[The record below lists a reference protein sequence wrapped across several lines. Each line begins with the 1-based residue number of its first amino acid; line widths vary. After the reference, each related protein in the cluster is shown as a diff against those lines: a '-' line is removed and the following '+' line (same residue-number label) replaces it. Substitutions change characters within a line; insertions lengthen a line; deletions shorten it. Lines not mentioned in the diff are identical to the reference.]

1 MGKERTEITDL
12 KCGDC
17 CKCDNL
23 GWDQYFCD
31 DTGLPIGADQ
41 PACISI
47 LPKLSAM
54 ERRECKDKPR
64 TH

>member
-1 MGKERTEITDL
+1 MGKEQKEITDL

-17 CKCDNL
+17 CKRHNMGL
-23 GWDQYFCD
+23 GQHFCGE
-31 DTGLPIGADQ
+31 TGLPIGLDQ
-41 PACISI
+41 PACISVS
-47 LPKLSAM
+47 PKLSAR